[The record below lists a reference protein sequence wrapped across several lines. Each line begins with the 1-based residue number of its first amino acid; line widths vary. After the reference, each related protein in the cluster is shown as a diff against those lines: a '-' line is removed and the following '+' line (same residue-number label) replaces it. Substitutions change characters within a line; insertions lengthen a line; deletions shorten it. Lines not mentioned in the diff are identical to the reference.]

1 MGFLTGKRALIVGVA
16 SKLSIASG
24 IAAAMH
30 REGAELAFTY
40 QNDKL
45 RGRVEEFASGWGSRP
60 ELCFPCDVADDSQIE
75 AVFAALGKHWDGL
88 DIIVHS
94 VGFAP
99 GDQLDG
105 DFTAVTTREGFRIA
119 HDISAY
125 SFIALAKAGREMM
138 KGRNGSLLTLSYL
151 GAERTMPNYNVMGLA
166 KASLEA
172 GVRYLAGSL
181 GAEGTRVN
189 AGFRRADPNARRLRD
204 QELPQDAG
212 RQRAADAAAA
222 QRHHR
227 GSRQCRRLP
236 LFGPGQRY
244 QRRDPLRRWRL
255 QHYRHGPAG
264 RRLITPPMK
273 NGRFERP
280 FSWAE

>member
-1 MGFLTGKRALIVGVA
+1 
-16 SKLSIASG
+16 
-24 IAAAMH
+24 MH

-151 GAERTMPNYNVMGLA
+151 GAERTMPNYNVMGMA

-189 AGFRRADPNARRLRD
+189 AVS
-204 QELPQDAG
+204 AG
-212 RQRAADAAAA
+212 PIRTLAASGIKMLAANERQT
-222 QRHHR
+222 
-227 GSRQCRRLP
+227 
-236 LFGPGQRY
+236 
-244 QRRDPLRRWRL
+244 PLRRNVTIEEVGNAGAFL
-255 QHYRHGPAG
+255 CSDLASGISGEILYVDGGFNTTAMGP
-264 RRLITPPMK
+264 LDDD
-273 NGRFERP
+273 
-280 FSWAE
+280 

>member
-119 HDISAY
+119 HNISAY

-151 GAERTMPNYNVMGLA
+151 GAERTMPNYNGEPLRAHGLVPRGYFLCVGTLEPR
-166 KASLEA
+166 KNLSLA
-172 GVRYLAGSL
+172 LRAHGQLPAAVRQRFPLMIVACRDGKVARL
-181 GAEGTRVN
+181 TTN
-189 AGFRRADPNARRLRD
+189 CARRWLR
-204 QELPQDAG
+204 G
-212 RQRAADAAAA
+212 RCGCSATCRTS
-222 QRHHR
+222 
-227 GSRQCRRLP
+227 GSP
-236 LFGPGQRY
+236 
-244 QRRDPLRRWRL
+244 
-255 QHYRHGPAG
+255 
-264 RRLITPPMK
+264 
-273 NGRFERP
+273 
-280 FSWAE
+280 S

>member
-1 MGFLTGKRALIVGVA
+1 MA
-16 SKLSIASG
+16 
-24 IAAAMH
+24 
-30 REGAELAFTY
+30 GA
-40 QNDKL
+40 
-45 RGRVEEFASGWGSRP
+45 RGRSCAS
-60 ELCFPCDVADDSQIE
+60 CDVADDSQIE

-151 GAERTMPNYNVMGLA
+151 GAERTMPNYNVMGMA

-189 AGFRRADPNARRLRD
+189 AVSAGPIRTLAASGIKSFRKMLAANERRRRCGATSPSRKSAMPAPSSVRTWPAVSVARSSTSMAAST
-204 QELPQDAG
+204 LPPWA
-212 RQRAADAAAA
+212 
-222 QRHHR
+222 
-227 GSRQCRRLP
+227 
-236 LFGPGQRY
+236 
-244 QRRDPLRRWRL
+244 RWTTTD
-255 QHYRHGPAG
+255 H
-264 RRLITPPMK
+264 PPMK

-280 FSWAE
+280 FHGRKKAA

>member
-1 MGFLTGKRALIVGVA
+1 
-16 SKLSIASG
+16 
-24 IAAAMH
+24 MH

-151 GAERTMPNYNVMGLA
+151 GAERTMPNYNVMGMA
-166 KASLEA
+166 KASL
-172 GVRYLAGSL
+172 RPGSATWPAAWARKAP
-181 GAEGTRVN
+181 GQC
-189 AGFRRADPNARRLRD
+189 GFRRADPNARRLRD
-204 QELPQDAG
+204 QEFPQDAG
-212 RQRAADAAAA
+212 RQRAAERRCGATSPSRKSAMPAPSSVRTWPAVSVARSSTSMAA
-222 QRHHR
+222 
-227 GSRQCRRLP
+227 STLP
-236 LFGPGQRY
+236 PWARWTTT
-244 QRRDPLRRWRL
+244 DHPAHEKWPLR
-255 QHYRHGPAG
+255 AA
-264 RRLITPPMK
+264 
-273 NGRFERP
+273 